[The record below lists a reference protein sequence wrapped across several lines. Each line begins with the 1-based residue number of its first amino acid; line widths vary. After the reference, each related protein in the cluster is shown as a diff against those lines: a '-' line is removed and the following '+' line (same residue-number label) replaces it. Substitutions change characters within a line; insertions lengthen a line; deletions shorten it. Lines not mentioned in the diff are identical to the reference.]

1 MEYWV
6 KSIIGHNLKVRIDK
20 IHQKTHSSTFPLFH
34 FSRIEA
40 NTHASKNISFIQL
53 FVGTICT
60 LLLGC
65 SSAYYGTM
73 EKLGYP
79 KRDLM
84 VNRVESARDAQQ
96 DAKEEFESALEKFRT
111 VVNFEGGAL
120 EKKYDELKTAYD
132 RSEARAESVSERIQ
146 SVEDVA
152 KALFEEWESELDQYS
167 SSSLRRS
174 SAAKLQQTKRQYTQL
189 ISAMKRAE
197 KKMDPVL
204 AAFKDQVLYL
214 KHNLNAKAIAS
225 LQTELVSV
233 QSDVDALIREMNASI
248 KEANTF
254 ISAMAKE

>member
-1 MEYWV
+1 MLTTIP
-6 KSIIGHNLKVRIDK
+6 KLRLNLVLLG
-20 IHQKTHSSTFPLFH
+20 TVFTF
-34 FSRIEA
+34 
-40 NTHASKNISFIQL
+40 
-53 FVGTICT
+53 
-60 LLLGC
+60 LLGC

-84 VNRVESARDAQQ
+84 VNRVESARNAQQ
-96 DAKEEFESALEKFRT
+96 DAKEEFESALDKFRS
-111 VVNFEGGAL
+111 VLSFDGGEL
-120 EKKYDELKTAYD
+120 EKKYDELKNAYD
-132 RSEARAESVSERIQ
+132 RSEARAEAVTDRIE

-152 KALFEEWESELDQYS
+152 EALFEEWEAELDQYTN
-167 SSSLRRS
+167 SSLRRS
-174 SAAKLQQTKRQYTQL
+174 SAAKLQQTKRQYAQL

-225 LQTELVSV
+225 LQTELVAV
-233 QSDVDALIREMNASI
+233 QSNVDALIREMNASI
-248 KEANTF
+248 KEANAF

>member
-1 MEYWV
+1 MLTTTP
-6 KSIIGHNLKVRIDK
+6 KLRLNLV
-20 IHQKTHSSTFPLFH
+20 L
-34 FSRIEA
+34 
-40 NTHASKNISFIQL
+40 L
-53 FVGTICT
+53 GTVST

-79 KRDLM
+79 KRELM

-96 DAKEEFESALEKFRT
+96 DAKEEFETALEKFKS
-111 VVNFEGGAL
+111 VLNFDGGAL
-120 EKKYDELKTAYD
+120 EEKYDQLKAAYD
-132 RSEARAESVSERIQ
+132 RSDARAETVRDRIE

-152 KALFEEWESELDQYS
+152 EALFEEWEAELDQYS

-174 SAAKLQQTKRQYTQL
+174 SARKLQQTKKQYAQL
-189 ISAMKRAE
+189 IGAMKRAE

-204 AAFKDQVLYL
+204 AAFHDQVLFL

-233 QSDVDALIREMNASI
+233 QSEIDALIREMNASI
-248 KEANTF
+248 KEANAF
-254 ISAMAKE
+254 IGAMAKE